1 MRRSTLVAF
10 TAALAAA
17 CGSTPTEPSTWT
29 AVPTT
34 ELFVG
39 RLPAAG
45 SRFYSFSPATAGSV
59 SLMLASLTPEG
70 RQAASTDIVGLAFGI
85 PRGTGCSHDRFVET
99 RAALT
104 AQLLVAQTTA
114 GVHCVD
120 VYDVGRLT
128 GPRNFAVRIV
138 MTPVA
143 GTPPSP
149 TTSAGSDSFSTS
161 VPVLGSATRAIPAS
175 QSGAIT
181 VHLTSL
187 SPADAVIGLGLGI
200 PRADGGG
207 CYLSTSTD
215 ATSGAGPIASPVD
228 PGTYC
233 VRVFDSGLLKGP
245 ATFTLTTLY
254 P

>member
-10 TAALAAA
+10 AAALAAA
-17 CGSTPTEPSTWT
+17 CGSTPTEPSSSTSIAT
-29 AVPTT
+29 A

-45 SRFYSFSPATAGSV
+45 SRFYAFSPNTAGSV

-70 RQAASTDIVGLAFGI
+70 RRAASTDIVGLAFGI

-99 RAALT
+99 RAGLT

-120 VYDVGRLT
+120 VYDVGRLA
-128 GPRNFAVRIV
+128 GSMNFAVRIV

-143 GTPPSP
+143 GTPPEA

-161 VPVLGSATRAIPAS
+161 VPALGSATRTIPAS
-175 QSGAIT
+175 QAGTIT

-187 SPADAVIGLGLGI
+187 SPTDAVIGFGLGI

-215 ATSGAGPIASPVD
+215 ATTGAAPLASRVD

-233 VRVFDSGLLKGP
+233 VQVYDSGLLKSP